1 MKQILDYLKEPT
13 NRSNIKDIYDFDK
26 FKIEENFNN
35 LLSLIPPKNND
46 INLTSIKLT
55 KPFPNAAI
63 NQLWLVKQN
72 YIDNEGN
79 FIAGSYPHYVLTS
92 TELEKM
98 GDMEFI
104 RVQPI
109 SMFLNFASEGDIIV
123 ENEEL
128 TGFEFFIETWNEQP
142 IQTSLLD
149 QFIGELNT
157 EEYLRIENAKL
168 SNEQKEFRKYEIR
181 NTEYLRNSVT
191 SFLSWD
197 ENKQSKNTGVII
209 NIGNVPYY
217 PPVEHRDQ
225 QNNQYLVAAK
235 SGGEDNSEYF
245 TIEENTIDIPY
256 EIVVKKESD
265 VFTIVI
271 DGVEN
276 KVILTNNIG
285 EIEECIIMDD
295 QKVII
300 QGLEKGTFTLEIDDF
315 EEKINVRL
323 K

>member
-1 MKQILDYLKEPT
+1 MKQIIEYLKNPIEL
-13 NRSNIKDIYDFDK
+13 SDIDNVIDFPET
-26 FKIEENFNN
+26 KIDLHYQK
-35 LLSLIPPKNND
+35 LLSLIPEGGDDSDKVNKQNAKPTPKPSVNQ
-46 INLTSIKLT
+46 IWLT
-55 KPFPNAAI
+55 K
-63 NQLWLVKQN
+63 QD

-79 FIAGSYPHYVLTS
+79 YIAGKIPSYVLTS
-92 TELEKM
+92 SEQEKIRNM
-98 GDMEFI
+98 NFI
-104 RVQPI
+104 RIQPI
-109 SMFLNFASEGDIIV
+109 SMFLDFASEGDIIV

-142 IQTSLLD
+142 IQTCLLD

-157 EEYLRIENAKL
+157 DEYLQIENVLL

-181 NTEYLRNSVT
+181 NTEYLRNSVS

-217 PPVEHRDQ
+217 PPAEHRTQ
-225 QNNQYLVAAK
+225 QYSQYLVAAK
-235 SGGEDNSEYF
+235 SGGEDKSEYF
-245 TIEENTIDIPY
+245 TTEKNTIDIPY
-256 EIVVKKESD
+256 KIVVKKESN

-276 KVILTNNIG
+276 KVILTNNMG
-285 EIEECIIMDD
+285 KMEEYTVIKEN
-295 QKVII
+295 KVII
-300 QGLEKGTFTLEIDDF
+300 QGLEKGTFTLEIDSF

>member
-13 NRSNIKDIYDFDK
+13 DKSNINDIDDFDK
-26 FKIEENFNN
+26 FKIEENFGN
-35 LLSLIPPKNND
+35 LLSLIPQKNNVV
-46 INLTSIKLT
+46 NLTNKKFKISQPKV
-55 KPFPNAAI
+55 AI

-72 YIDNEGN
+72 YIDHEGN

-92 TELEKM
+92 TEKENI
-98 GDMEFI
+98 GDMEFV

-109 SMFLNFASEGDIIV
+109 SMFLNFASEGDIVV

-128 TGFEFFIETWNEQP
+128 MGFKFFIETWNEQP

-149 QFIGELNT
+149 KFIEELNT
-157 EEYLRIENAKL
+157 EEFLLIENVLL

-181 NTEYLRNSVT
+181 NTEYLRNSVS

-217 PPVEHRDQ
+217 PPAEHRTQ
-225 QNNQYLVAAK
+225 QYSQYLVAAK
-235 SGGEDNSEYF
+235 SGGEDSSEYF
-245 TIEENTIDIPY
+245 TTEKNTIDIPY
-256 EIVVKKESD
+256 EIVVKKESN

-276 KVILTNNIG
+276 KVILTNNMG
-285 EIEECIIMDD
+285 KMEEYTVIKEN
-295 QKVII
+295 KVII
-300 QGLEKGTFTLEIDDF
+300 QGLEKGTFTLEIDAF

>member
-1 MKQILDYLKEPT
+1 MKQILDYLKEPIDKY
-13 NRSNIKDIYDFDK
+13 NIKDIDDFDK

-35 LLSLIPPKNND
+35 LLSLMPQKNNVV
-46 INLTSIKLT
+46 NLTT
-55 KPFPNAAI
+55 KKFTKTQPKVAI

-92 TELEKM
+92 TKQENI

-142 IQTSLLD
+142 IQTCLLD

-157 EEYLRIENAKL
+157 EEYLLIENVLL

-181 NTEYLRNSVT
+181 NTEYLRNSVS

-217 PPVEHRDQ
+217 PPAEHRTQ
-225 QNNQYLVAAK
+225 QYSQYLVAAK
-235 SGGEDNSEYF
+235 SGGEDKSEYF
-245 TIEENTIDIPY
+245 TTEKNTIDIPY
-256 EIVVKKESD
+256 KIVVKKESN

-276 KVILTNNIG
+276 KVILTNNMG
-285 EIEECIIMDD
+285 KMEEYTVIKEN
-295 QKVII
+295 KVII
-300 QGLEKGTFTLEIDDF
+300 QGLEKGTFTLEIDSF